1 MISNNIAGI
10 ANDSSQQLFSL
21 IGLISDPNGYTQ
33 KLKDLQ
39 DAADRNQKY
48 VELVAPA
55 EDILTLKDKSIADA
69 NAAATALVDA
79 KTQAAQ
85 IVADAKAQAASLL
98 ADANAQAS
106 QIVGDTKAANAD
118 AKSKVSDLNN
128 QIAAAKA
135 SQDASD
141 KAAADYAAQSAIL
154 VAKQKDL
161 DAAKAEAI
169 AEKQSIIDAH
179 KAFIES
185 LV

>member
-1 MISNNIAGI
+1 MITSNIAGVQS
-10 ANDSSQQLFSL
+10 DGSQQLFSL

-39 DAADRNQKY
+39 EAADRNQKY

-55 EDILTLKDKSIADA
+55 EDILTLKDKAVADA
-69 NAAATALVDA
+69 NAASAALADA

-85 IVADAKAQAASLL
+85 IVADAKSQAAALL
-98 ADANAQAS
+98 ADANIQAA

-128 QIAAAKA
+128 QIAAAK
-135 SQDASD
+135 SSKDASD

-161 DAAKAEAI
+161 DAAKADAI
-169 AEKQSIIDAH
+169 AEKQSIVDAH